1 MLLVALTG
9 GIGSGKSTVAG
20 GLAARGAPLI
30 DADGI
35 AREVVAP
42 GGRAYAGLV
51 ERFGPSILDD
61 TGNVRRPTLA
71 AIVFSD
77 PDALA
82 DLNRLTHPA
91 IGEVIVERA
100 AALADH
106 AGPVVLDV
114 PLLNASTIE
123 LYRPRALLVVDT
135 PEETAVHRLVA
146 HRGFTEADAR
156 ARMAAQVTR
165 QERLGLLD
173 LVAAGLVVDN
183 SGDLAALE
191 QEVDR
196 AWSWI
201 GTLDD

>member
-20 GLAARGAPLI
+20 GLASRGAPLI
-30 DADGI
+30 DADRI

-51 ERFGPSILDD
+51 ERFGDAILDD
-61 TGNVRRPTLA
+61 SGNVRRPTLA

-106 AGPVVLDV
+106 TGPVVLDV
-114 PLLNASTIE
+114 PLLNSSTIE
-123 LYRPRALLVVDT
+123 LYRPAALLVVDT
-135 PEETAVHRLVA
+135 PEDLAVQRLVA
-146 HRGFTEADAR
+146 HRGFTEQDAR
-156 ARMAAQVTR
+156 ARMAAQLTR
-165 QERLGLLD
+165 PERLGLID

-196 AWSWI
+196 AWAWI
-201 GTLDD
+201 TTLDG